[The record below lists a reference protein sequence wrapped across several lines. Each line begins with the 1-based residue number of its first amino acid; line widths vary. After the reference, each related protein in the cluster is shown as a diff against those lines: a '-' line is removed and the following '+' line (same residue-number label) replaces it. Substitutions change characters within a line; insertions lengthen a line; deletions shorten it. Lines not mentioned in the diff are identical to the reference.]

1 MAIEGEIEIE
11 MSRKKIIT
19 ISSVI
24 GCIAVISVG
33 LAVLF
38 GGNEG
43 PDFTGKKPE
52 EIKAYFKSQEYQSLD
67 IKEQIAIKK
76 KAYAPYSRQREQELI
91 EQVKAYSQ
99 LPPRQKVAYLD
110 EIIDQMTRKTEKKQS
125 YAKQTASGAKQVSQ
139 SKGGNGNSAGKSS
152 GKNWDSP
159 EGFRNWSE
167 SMDPEKRAYIM
178 EIKEAVMERMEQRG
192 IEIR

>member
-1 MAIEGEIEIE
+1 MT
-11 MSRKKIIT
+11 RKKLIT
-19 ISSVI
+19 ISSAI
-24 GCIAVISVG
+24 GCITVISMGV
-33 LAVLF
+33 AVFF
-38 GGNEG
+38 GGDEG

-52 EIKAYFKSQEYQSLD
+52 EIKAYFQSQEYQSLD

-110 EIIDQMTRKTEKKQS
+110 EIIDQMTSKAEKKQS

-139 SKGGNGNSAGKSS
+139 GKGGNVNSAGQSS